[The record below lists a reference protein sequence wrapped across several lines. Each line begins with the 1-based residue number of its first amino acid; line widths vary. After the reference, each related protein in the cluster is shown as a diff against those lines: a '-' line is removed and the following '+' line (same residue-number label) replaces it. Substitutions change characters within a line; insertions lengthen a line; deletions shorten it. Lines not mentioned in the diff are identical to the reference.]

1 MVGPVWSCLPSL
13 AVAVALQAAPTAAHG
28 PRGASAPE
36 VLPVRLPPA
45 VQPAP
50 KNTHRADLLVPSAE
64 QDHSAFR
71 YDSEV
76 FGWNNDFT
84 EVASVSME
92 VVRGPMG
99 RHRGEAFMLVYPVG
113 SWLPK
118 YNIICH
124 NITHVDLPDNPV
136 PMEQAEDYL
145 WVIETSYQK
154 MWPNRPVRRP
164 KRGFMRV
171 TPLTAFLPEDF
182 KLPAPPPEPP
192 AAPHGDAPALV
203 KAARAQKAAEV
214 RAERAPL
221 LREAPGVA
229 LQNSEARCR
238 PWVGF
243 VLDWHGRRRLQPFV
257 PLDMGA
263 RCGVL
268 RRGEAART
276 YWGRPDVAAS
286 MVRVDFAARE
296 TNEESGRFVASAAW
310 ALGRTPR
317 LEVQGLA
324 LSLSQRR
331 QLADAVREM
340 GGHLLMRP
348 KVGAGGAATPMR
360 VRGPRAW
367 LAWGAMLAEA
377 ARLPV
382 ARYVV
387 DELQPDVLRW
397 EPAGPHDAEAPA
409 TWTAPLPGANGVG
422 GAAGSAPGA
431 TAPDRGGAE
440 VPGADATG
448 TPADDVP
455 RPTGPASGRLPPAPP
470 DASLVTEPDGADVP
484 PSAQEPAPSPM
495 PSQGRPPPEAQ
506 KPLRGRYIENWKP

>member
-13 AVAVALQAAPTAAHG
+13 LVVAALQAAPAAAQG
-28 PRGASAPE
+28 PKNASEPE
-36 VLPVRLPPA
+36 PPPVRLPPA
-45 VQPAP
+45 VQPAA
-50 KNTHRADLLVPSAE
+50 KQVHRADLLVPSAE

-76 FGWNNDFT
+76 FGWNKDFT

-99 RHRGEAFMLVYPVG
+99 RHRGEAFMLVYPLG

-145 WVIETSYQK
+145 WVIETSYQN
-154 MWPNRPVRRP
+154 MWPKRPVRRA
-164 KRGFMRV
+164 KRGYMRV

-192 AAPHGDAPALV
+192 AAPHHDAPALV
-203 KAARAQKAAEV
+203 QAARAQRAAEA

-221 LREAPGVA
+221 LLEAPGVA
-229 LQNSEARCR
+229 AQNPEARCR

-317 LEVQGLA
+317 LEVHGLA
-324 LSLSQRR
+324 LGLAQRR
-331 QLADAVREM
+331 QLAQTVREM
-340 GGHLLMRP
+340 GGHLLLRP
-348 KVGAGGAATPMR
+348 RASAGDAATPIR

-387 DELQPDVLRW
+387 DEGQADVLRW

-409 TWTAPLPGANGVG
+409 AWTAPPPGASGDGGETDGPAGVSAPNGD
-422 GAAGSAPGA
+422 AAPGA
-431 TAPDRGGAE
+431 DGAE
-440 VPGADATG
+440 APTDA
-448 TPADDVP
+448 AP
-455 RPTGPASGRLPPAPP
+455 RPAGPAAGRLPPTPS
-470 DASLVTEPDGADVP
+470 DADLVTEPDGADVP
-484 PSAQEPAPSPM
+484 PTPQEPAPSPM
-495 PSQGRPPPEAQ
+495 PGRAPPPPAAP
-506 KPLRGRYIENWKP
+506 KAPRGRYIEHWKP